1 MTKSHSEIAYEQYEQ
16 AEQIKKICP
25 DIAKHIARAC
35 EQAYRR
41 GYQQGATFASD
52 KLDEVVEWRFDDFP
66 EDFDHYNQ
74 PAQERYDQA
83 TPPPGVEYEMPVN
96 RRSALYR
103 LQCESG
109 NVSEFMTHLCK

>member
-1 MTKSHSEIAYEQYEQ
+1 MTKSHSEIWLEQHQQ

-41 GYQQGATFASD
+41 GYQQGATFAAD
-52 KLDEVVEWRFDDFP
+52 KLDEVVEWRFNDFP
-66 EDFDHYNQ
+66 EGFDHYSQ

-83 TPPPGVEYEMPVN
+83 TPPPGVKYRMPPYN
-96 RRSALYR
+96 RSALYR
-103 LQCESG
+103 LQCEAG
-109 NVSEFMTHLCK
+109 NVSEFMSNLCQ